1 MFTFEL
7 VLQIKQSMAFAIFF
21 TVLILTLNSYVVFA
35 TWSHFGDGQW
45 GLIWRLFLCFMIIWE
60 ISTLFIMSYQF
71 RPEYGKASV
80 ASNLF
85 MGVTMSFLIAKLVI
99 IVFLFMNDAYRL
111 IRWPIESVISDGSV
125 SFEGRRK
132 FMTNIGLITA
142 AIPFTGLLYGTLK
155 GKYNYKVWKQQL
167 AFNDLPESFNGLRI
181 AQLSDIHSGSLD
193 NPDAVRHGLR
203 ELMSHKPDMILL
215 TGDLV
220 NNFAS
225 EMDDYVDIFRE
236 ELSAPLGMYAVMG
249 NHDYG
254 EYVQWDSDAD
264 RENNILAVQDRYKQI
279 GFDLLNNESR
289 QLEVNGETIN
299 LVGVENWGGRGFP
312 KYGDFDKA
320 IENVSDDS
328 FKILMSHDPDHW
340 DLKVLDHDVHVNLTL
355 AGHTHGSQMGIEIPG
370 WVKWSPVKYRY
381 KRWAGLYQE
390 KDQYLYV
397 NRGFGFLGY
406 PGRIGI
412 WPEITI
418 FNLKKA

>member
-1 MFTFEL
+1 
-7 VLQIKQSMAFAIFF
+7 MAFTLFF

-35 TWSHFGDGQW
+35 TWNHFGDGQW
-45 GLIWRLFLCFMIIWE
+45 GLIWRLFLGFMIVWE
-60 ISTLFIMSYQF
+60 ITTLFIMNYQF
-71 RPEYGKASV
+71 QPAYGKTSV

-85 MGVTMSFLIAKLVI
+85 MGVTMTFLLSKLVI
-99 IVFLFMNDAYRL
+99 IVFMFANDAYRL
-111 IRWPIESVISDGSV
+111 IRWPIESAISEESV

-132 FMTNIGLITA
+132 FLTNLGLISA
-142 AIPFTGLLYGTLK
+142 AIPFSGLLYGTLK
-155 GKYNYKVWKQQL
+155 GRYSYKVWKQQL
-167 AFNDLPESFNGLRI
+167 SFSDLPESFNGLRI

-193 NPDAVRHGLR
+193 NPEAVRDALK
-203 ELMSHKPDMILL
+203 ELMLHKPDLILL

-220 NNFAS
+220 NNFAT
-225 EMDDYVDIFRE
+225 EIDDYITIFKD
-236 ELSAPLGMYAVMG
+236 ELRAPLGMFAVMG

-254 EYVQWDSDAD
+254 EYVPWDSDEK
-264 RENNILAVQDRYKQI
+264 RMENILEVQKRYKML

-289 QLEVNGETIN
+289 QLEVNGETIHI
-299 LVGVENWGGRGFP
+299 VGVENWGGGNFP

-320 IENVSDDS
+320 IENVDRDG

-340 DLKVLDHDVHVNLTL
+340 DLKVLDHETHVNLTL
-355 AGHTHGSQMGIEIPG
+355 SGHTHGSQMGIEIPG

-397 NRGFGFLGY
+397 NRGFGFIGY

-418 FNLKKA
+418 FTLERK

>member
-1 MFTFEL
+1 
-7 VLQIKQSMAFAIFF
+7 MAFIVFF
-21 TVLILTLNSYVVFA
+21 SVLIVTLNSYVVFA
-35 TWSHFGDGQW
+35 TWNHFGDGQW
-45 GLIWRLFLCFMIIWE
+45 GLIWRLFLGFMVVWE
-60 ISTLFIMSYQF
+60 VTTLFIMYYQF
-71 RPEYGKASV
+71 RPDYGKTSV

-85 MGVTMSFLIAKLVI
+85 MGVTMTFLASKLI
-99 IVFLFMNDAYRL
+99 FIVFLLGNDIYRL
-111 IRWPIESVISDGSV
+111 IRWPIESVISDESV
-125 SFEGRRK
+125 SFESRRK
-132 FMTNIGLITA
+132 FISNIGLVAA

-155 GKYNYKVWKQQL
+155 GRYSYKVWKQKL
-167 AFNDLPESFNGLRI
+167 TFNDLPESFNGLRI

-193 NPDAVRHGLR
+193 NPEAVRDGLR
-203 ELMSHKPDMILL
+203 ELMSYKPDMILL

-220 NNFAS
+220 NNFAT
-225 EMDDYVDIFRE
+225 EIDDYVDIFRE
-236 ELSAPLGMYAVMG
+236 ELRAPLGMYAVMG

-254 EYVQWDSDAD
+254 EYVQWKSEED
-264 RENNILAVQDRYKQI
+264 RLKNINDVMDRYRLL

-289 QLEVNGETIN
+289 ELEVNGESIQ
-299 LVGVENWGGRGFP
+299 LLGVENWGGGGFP

-320 IENVSDDS
+320 IENVASDS

-340 DLKVLDHDVHVNLTL
+340 GLKVLDHEVHVNLTL
-355 AGHTHGSQMGIEIPG
+355 SGHTHGSQMGIEIPG

-397 NRGFGFLGY
+397 NRGFGFIGY

-418 FNLKKA
+418 FTLERE